1 MTFQVLYNEMNDL
14 YTVIY
19 MILALALV
27 LVTDYCESCEKAC
40 SQGSLNN

>member
-1 MTFQVLYNEMNDL
+1 MIFQVFYNEINDL

-19 MILALALV
+19 MLPPLALV

-40 SQGSLNN
+40 S

>member
-1 MTFQVLYNEMNDL
+1 MTFQVFYNEINNL

-19 MILALALV
+19 MLPPLALV

-40 SQGSLNN
+40 S